1 MTQTT
6 AEPQSYSDGFLALTQ
21 ESNGHLASWVQKLR
35 ETAWSKFNQLGF
47 PTARR
52 GNERWKYTS
61 VRPLAAAKF
70 SMPLELD
77 PDSGATVDDLR
88 RLAPW
93 QDDWVN
99 LVFVDGIFS
108 PGLSTGATG
117 SNDIQGVAAGS
128 LAQQLSGD
136 SIAQQHLARYTS
148 LEDDGL
154 PALNTAFLRD
164 GAFVQVPNGV
174 AVQSVLNL
182 IYLTTPRAQ
191 PKAVF
196 PRTLIVAGT
205 NSSVTIN
212 ESYVSMPEAA
222 DSGNF
227 TNAVTEIML
236 NDGAQVQHY
245 QLLNQGA
252 NANHVG
258 HTRVLQNRDSSFSSS
273 SFAIGSALARID
285 FQVTLDGPGSSCD
298 LDGLYLTKGSHH
310 VDNFI
315 NIDHA
320 SPHTTSNLRYKG
332 ILDGDSRAVFG
343 GTVLVRKD
351 SQKATAHQSDK
362 NLLLSDSAEV
372 DSKPSLLIYADD
384 VQCGHGATAGNIDPM
399 ALFYLRSRGLDHET
413 ASKFLI
419 HAFAGEI
426 IQSVELEPL
435 RDFLDQLFQDELP
448 DSTIKIGNQ
457 AKSGIRIRGGQ

>member
-1 MTQTT
+1 MTQT
-6 AEPQSYSDGFLALTQ
+6 AANFQSYSDGFLALAQ
-21 ESNGHLASWVQKLR
+21 ESNGHVPGWAKELR
-35 ETAWSKFNQLGF
+35 ENAWSAFQRLGF

-61 VRPLAAAKF
+61 VRPLAAAQF
-70 SMPLELD
+70 SIALDLE
-77 PDSGATVDDLR
+77 PDSGVDVDDLR

-93 QDDWVN
+93 RDDWVN
-99 LVFVDGIFS
+99 LVFVDGLLS
-108 PGLSTGATG
+108 PVLSTNDPGVTG
-117 SNDIQGVAAGS
+117 NHGTVAGS
-128 LAQQLSGD
+128 LAKNLPGN
-136 SIAQQHLARYTS
+136 SIVQRHLGRYTA
-148 LEDDGL
+148 LDDDGL

-164 GAFVQVPNGV
+164 GAFVHVPRGV
-174 AVQSVLNL
+174 AVPSVLNL

-196 PRTLIVAGT
+196 PRTLIVAGS

-212 ESYVSMPEAA
+212 ESYVSMS
-222 DSGNF
+222 DLDHF
-227 TNAVTEIML
+227 TNAVTEIVL
-236 NDGAQVQHY
+236 EDGARVEHH
-245 QLLNQGA
+245 QLVKQGS
-252 NANHVG
+252 NAYHVG
-258 HTRVLQNRDSSFSSS
+258 HTRVSQNRESAFSSS
-273 SFAIGSALARID
+273 SFALGSALTRID
-285 FQVTLDGPGSSCD
+285 IQVTLDGPGSSCG
-298 LDGLYLTKGSHH
+298 LNGLYLTKGSQHI
-310 VDNFI
+310 DNFI

-332 ILDGDSRAVFG
+332 ILDGESRAVFG

-351 SQKATAHQSDK
+351 SQKAMAHQSDK

-435 RDFLDQLFQDELP
+435 REYLDQLFQDELP
-448 DSTIKIGNQ
+448 AATIKIGG
-457 AKSGIRIRGGQ
+457 AR

>member
-1 MTQTT
+1 MTQT
-6 AEPQSYSDGFLALTQ
+6 AAKFQSYAESFLALTQ
-21 ESNGHLASWVQKLR
+21 GFNGDVPGWAQELR
-35 ETAWSKFNQLGF
+35 DTAWSTFQRVGF

-61 VRPLAAAKF
+61 VRPLAATEF
-70 SMPLELD
+70 SIPLELG
-77 PDSGATVDDLR
+77 PDSVIAVDDLR

-99 LVFVDGIFS
+99 LVFVDGLFS
-108 PGLSTGATG
+108 PVLSAGDPGNHSA
-117 SNDIQGVAAGS
+117 VAGT
-128 LAQQLSGD
+128 LAK
-136 SIAQQHLARYTS
+136 HLAGNSIVQEHLGRYTP
-148 LEDDGL
+148 LGDDGL

-164 GAFVQVPNGV
+164 GAFIHIPAGV
-174 AVQSVLNL
+174 AVPSVLNL
-182 IYLTTPRAQ
+182 IYLTPPRSQ
-191 PKAVF
+191 PNAAF
-196 PRTLIVAGT
+196 PRTLIVAGS

-212 ESYVSMPEAA
+212 ESYVGMPDSMSE
-222 DSGNF
+222 SGHF
-227 TNAVTEIML
+227 TNAVTEIVL
-236 NDGAQVQHY
+236 EDGARVNHH
-245 QLLNQGA
+245 QLVKEGP
-252 NANHVG
+252 NAFHVG
-258 HTRVLQNRDSSFSSS
+258 HTRVSQNRDSAFSSS
-273 SFAIGSALARID
+273 SFALGSALTRID
-285 FQVTLDGPGSSCD
+285 IQVTLDGPGSSCD
-298 LDGLYLTKGSHH
+298 LGGLYLTKGSQHI
-310 VDNFI
+310 DNFI

-320 SPHTTSNLRYKG
+320 TPYTTSNLRYKG

-351 SQKATAHQSDK
+351 SQKAMAHQSDK

-435 RDFLDQLFQDELP
+435 REYLDQLFQDELP
-448 DSTIKIGNQ
+448 AAT
-457 AKSGIRIRGGQ
+457 IRIGGAQ